1 MGPTEFSKIRE
12 FASLPTAEPKVKGA
26 YVQELAN
33 LIRSMTVPADAPKAP
48 KMEIAQAEMGKNTT
62 KKGLGEFI
70 DLCLEPMR
78 SLGNTKAT
86 ANLGVAVTNLSERMG
101 EVALQ
106 SLRNCQDSLR
116 EGGQRVREGMAGIG
130 DLARGV
136 LAEMTILTTK
146 KEPTPAAPAAVAVD
160 HAKKPKAEK
169 TEGFNF
175 DKLRDKKDLDKALA
189 KHTPTDEEM
198 RGLTSHHLQIM
209 DSGHLEKL
217 DLLKMAKERLNDFL
231 STIGI
236 GRLSNEKIQDLI
248 DHENGLID
256 HDHLDN
262 LKLLHELRTSTDEN
276 LHKMD
281 FTVKRDSLPIRVFLE
296 SGGIDRISSAQARHI
311 LANVTD
317 LSQDTRVALQHKY
330 LRMP

>member
-12 FASLPTAEPKVKGA
+12 FASLPNAEPKVKGA

-48 KMEIAQAEMGKNTT
+48 KMETAQAEMGKNTT

-78 SLGNTKAT
+78 SPGNTKAT

-116 EGGQRVREGMAGIG
+116 EGGQSIREGLAGIG

-160 HAKKPKAEK
+160 HAKKPKADK

-175 DKLRDKKDLDKALA
+175 DKLRDKKDLDKALTT
-189 KHTPTDEEM
+189 HTPTDEEM

-217 DLLKMAKERLNDFL
+217 DLLKMTKERLNDFL
-231 STIGI
+231 GTDGI

-248 DHENGLID
+248 AREDGLIHAD
-256 HDHLDN
+256 NLDN
-262 LKLLHELRTSTDEN
+262 LKMLHSLRTSTDEN
-276 LHKMD
+276 LHKVD
-281 FTVKRDSLPIRVFLE
+281 FSVKRDPIPVRIFLE
-296 SGGIDRISSAQARHI
+296 GGGADRISSAQARQI
-311 LANVTD
+311 LGNVPN
-317 LSQDTRVALQHKY
+317 LSPETIVTLQA
-330 LRMP
+330 RARTT